1 MPRKIE
7 RYGWRPSLP
16 DPRDRIADTTTL
28 PIHSEVDPRADMP
41 NAYDQGEL
49 GSCTANAVG
58 AAVEYDDMLSG
69 GKLGTPSRLDIYYG
83 ERVIEGSV
91 GQDAGAFGRDGFK
104 FAHKTGVIP
113 EADWPY
119 DIAKFTAKP
128 PADVAHRHTISSY
141 SAVPRSI
148 TAMKRVLSN
157 QQTIAF
163 GFSVFASFESEAV
176 AKTGVMPV
184 PGQNERMAG
193 GHEVLMVGYVKDHP
207 HHALCRNSWGPGW
220 GLRGYFLMP
229 WAVILDPNLS
239 SDFRTI
245 RRPAA

>member
-7 RYGWRPSLP
+7 RYGWKPSLP
-16 DPRDRIADTTTL
+16 DPRDHIADTTTL
-28 PIHSEVDPRADMP
+28 PIHPVVDPRADMP
-41 NAYDQGEL
+41 DAYDQGSL

-69 GKLGTPSRLDIYYG
+69 GKLGTPSRLDIYFG
-83 ERVIEGSV
+83 ERTIEGSV
-91 GQDAGAFGRDGFK
+91 SQDAGAFGRDGFK
-104 FAHKTGVIP
+104 FAHTTGVIP

-119 DIAKFTAKP
+119 DVSKFAAKP
-128 PADVAHRHTISSY
+128 PADVAHRHMIGSY

-163 GFSVFASFESEAV
+163 GFSVFESFESKAV
-176 AKTGVMPV
+176 ATSGVMPV
-184 PGQNERMAG
+184 PGHNERMVG

-207 HHALCRNSWGPGW
+207 HHALCRNSWGTGW
-220 GLRGYFLMP
+220 GLHGYFLMP
-229 WAVILDPNLS
+229 WAVILDPSLS

-245 RRPAA
+245 RRA